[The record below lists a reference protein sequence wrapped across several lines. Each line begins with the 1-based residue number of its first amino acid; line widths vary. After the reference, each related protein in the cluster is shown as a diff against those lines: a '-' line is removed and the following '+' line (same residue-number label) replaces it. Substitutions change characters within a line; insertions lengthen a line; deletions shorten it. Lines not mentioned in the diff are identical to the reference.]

1 MTSGVFESC
10 ITVLS
15 TNGELLITLCKGK
28 QVYKTMRYFAV
39 GVMGGVDLG
48 CECER
53 DGVGCRDS
61 KLHKMAYIPI
71 FQKAVF
77 SFRSLSKLE
86 K

>member
-1 MTSGVFESC
+1 
-10 ITVLS
+10 
-15 TNGELLITLCKGK
+15 
-28 QVYKTMRYFAV
+28 MRYFAV

-71 FQKAVF
+71 FQKAIF